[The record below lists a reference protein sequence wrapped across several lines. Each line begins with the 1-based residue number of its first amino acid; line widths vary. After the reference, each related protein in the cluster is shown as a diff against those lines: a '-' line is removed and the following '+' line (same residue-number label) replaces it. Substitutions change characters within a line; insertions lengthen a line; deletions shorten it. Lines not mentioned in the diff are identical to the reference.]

1 MSHAHNP
8 HNTFAWGA
16 QPVPL
21 WRASIILT
29 SSLVVALTLGALA
42 SGVFLLLL
50 PVFAISAVA
59 YRIAGRGRETAPRRE
74 PDIIE
79 GEFVVISDEPGNG
92 ETRPLDEKPKQR

>member
-1 MSHAHNP
+1 MVHAHNP
-8 HNTFAWGA
+8 YNNFSWRA

-29 SSLVVALTLGALA
+29 SSLVIALILGALA

-59 YRIAGRGRETAPRRE
+59 YRIAGQRRENAPRRE

-79 GEFVVISDEPGNG
+79 GEFVVISDEPCNG